1 MVRSAYI
8 RGMCPNIFVLRQG
21 CGAGGPI
28 SGFRSAGPWAA
39 GRAIWW
45 AGVAFRVFYGVVM
58 FFEWA
63 RIEILT
69 LFGIGVMYCNTRY
82 DPKLG

>member
-1 MVRSAYI
+1 MER
-8 RGMCPNIFVLRQG
+8 
-21 CGAGGPI
+21 GGPI
-28 SGFRSAGPWAA
+28 SGFRSAGPV
-39 GRAIWW
+39 GGCRQSDLV
-45 AGVAFRVFYGVVM
+45 GGFRVSGLLWGCV
-58 FFEWA
+58 A